1 VKRSP
6 FFVIVLLLAVV
17 AGVQPKA
24 GFAQDEQSANVRK
37 VIIRVA
43 PTYPAVA
50 RTMKLSGTV
59 KLEVLVQASGNVKS
73 VQVKGGSPVLAQS
86 AQNAVRV
93 WKWEKADHET
103 TEQVECYFSP

>member
-1 VKRSP
+1 VKP
-6 FFVIVLLLAVV
+6 FPFVTLLLLALLVN
-17 AGVQPKA
+17 VQPKA
-24 GFAQDEQSANVRK
+24 AFAQDEQSANVRK

-59 KLEVLVQASGNVKS
+59 KLEVLVLASGSVKS

-93 WKWEKADHET
+93 WKWEKADHDS

>member
-1 VKRSP
+1 VKPSP
-6 FFVIVLLLAVV
+6 FVTLLLFALLVN
-17 AGVQPKA
+17 VQPKA
-24 GFAQDEQSANVRK
+24 AFAQDEQSANVRR

-59 KLEVLVQASGNVKS
+59 RLEVLVQASGSVKS

-93 WKWEKADHET
+93 WKWEKADHDS

>member
-1 VKRSP
+1 M
-6 FFVIVLLLAVV
+6 LLLAVL
-17 AGVQPKA
+17 AGVQPKT
-24 GFAQDEQSANVRK
+24 GFAQGEQSANVRK

-93 WKWEKADHET
+93 WKWEKADHDT

>member
-1 VKRSP
+1 VTL
-6 FFVIVLLLAVV
+6 LLLALLVN
-17 AGVQPKA
+17 VQPKA
-24 GFAQDEQSANVRK
+24 AFAQDEQSANVRR

-50 RTMKLSGTV
+50 STMKLSGTV
-59 KLEVLVQASGNVKS
+59 RLEVLVPASGSVKS
-73 VQVKGGSPVLAQS
+73 VQVKGGSPVLTQS